1 MTATSRSYFVCCLAR
16 RFKEWIIMS
25 GLGRLDKN
33 ATGFLDTGVAA
44 YYRHLLHPSQKVSG
58 TGALLLDENN

>member
-1 MTATSRSYFVCCLAR
+1 
-16 RFKEWIIMS
+16 MS